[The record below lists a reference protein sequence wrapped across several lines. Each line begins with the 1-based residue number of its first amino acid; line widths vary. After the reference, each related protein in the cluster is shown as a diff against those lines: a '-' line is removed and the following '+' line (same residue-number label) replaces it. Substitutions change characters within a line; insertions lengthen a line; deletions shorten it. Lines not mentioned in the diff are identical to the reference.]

1 MLIAGA
7 RAGRAAESNDEKT
20 LIESGKKEGIPEEVC
35 YCTKESELQTPKIG
49 TISKEDFGTE
59 KGKGQCSN
67 KSLGGFGPYLIFVIS
82 FTLAGFLNPNILHPK
97 ITKNTQKLQQIA
109 PKSAKNAFFYVQ
121 SGKFHTG
128 HWQDWEG
135 TGSWGSERSQCE
147 GVGRKVP
154 EKIGGRY

>member
-109 PKSAKNAFFYVQ
+109 PKSVKYAVFRVK
-121 SGKFHTG
+121 SGKFYTG
-128 HWQDWEG
+128 QNFLHRHRLW
-135 TGSWGSERSQCE
+135 CL
-147 GVGRKVP
+147 
-154 EKIGGRY
+154 